1 MTPFRAASE
10 GGKRAMYLANQLD
23 LANKRLQQIIN
34 LNKGGTNRD
43 MEKMLKQINDLCDKL
58 DG

>member
-1 MTPFRAASE
+1 MQPPRAAS
-10 GGKRAMYLANQLD
+10 A
-23 LANKRLQQIIN
+23 QQIIN